1 MRNVKS
7 FTILSVA
14 ACLSF
19 ISTAKAN
26 TIISPCTVGSASAG
40 ETLVACTATDNP
52 ATLTGTLNIVK
63 VFGQTPGYLNV
74 DLGLTNT
81 IAGNDVG
88 GVFNYTVTE
97 TIINASSVTWADFE
111 ISSPNASAVANA
123 DILSG
128 GLLGCSNVS
137 STAFSCI
144 GGQVAP
150 QSSLTLSF
158 NLLTPADQTAGAFAL
173 FESPSVASAVP
184 EPASLALMGFALT
197 ALGAFRFR
205 RHLCP
210 PPAKR
215 SQNDPVPSRNA
226 LV

>member
-1 MRNVKS
+1 
-7 FTILSVA
+7 
-14 ACLSF
+14 
-19 ISTAKAN
+19 
-26 TIISPCTVGSASAG
+26 
-40 ETLVACTATDNP
+40 
-52 ATLTGTLNIVK
+52 VK

-158 NLLTPADQTAGAFAL
+158 NLLTPADQTSGAFAL
-173 FESPSVASAVP
+173 FESPSVASVP
-184 EPASLALMGFALT
+184 EPASLSFMGLALT